1 VRFQL
6 YCAAK
11 SSQSRARSPRQRQRE
26 RERERQQQ
34 SRQCALAPPGGPLPS
49 LPAQQPTQRQRWQP
63 IHTDKRH
70 KHRYRHR
77 HWHTQILDK
86 AHTHAQC
93 QTVGNKLVPVV
104 SLLSNN
110 ILMGINLKRLVGA
123 GSLPLLLPPSR
134 CCCSCCCCFCCFCC
148 LASRCWP
155 LFRMR
160 STLLFFFL
168 FYYFCC
174 WSLFF

>member
-1 VRFQL
+1 LRREKQPETGTETEPESSV
-6 YCAAK
+6 CA
-11 SSQSRARSPRQRQRE
+11 
-26 RERERQQQ
+26 
-34 SRQCALAPPGGPLPS
+34 CPPGGPRPPRTAAS
-49 LPAQQPTQRQRWQP
+49 NPHRDSATHPYRQ
-63 IHTDKRH
+63 KA
-70 KHRYRHR
+70 Y
-77 HWHTQILDK
+77 TQILDM

-123 GSLPLLLPPSR
+123 GLLPLLLPPTR
-134 CCCSCCCCFCCFCC
+134 CCCCCCC

-160 STLLFFFL
+160 STLLFFFFIFML
-168 FYYFCC
+168 VSF
-174 WSLFF
+174 